1 MKDKMMWRVF
11 FITLLMMVFVCS
23 DAVIAPAPAFAQ
35 GRSVQVGT
43 TINQGHRIG
52 CSQGS
57 RLLRM
62 RGFHTVRTLDC
73 RGSHFLYRAT
83 RLGRSYDIT
92 IRARDGRITHSRPF
106 RVRR

>member
-1 MKDKMMWRVF
+1 MMWRAF

-23 DAVIAPAPAFAQ
+23 DAVIATAPAFAQ

-43 TINQGHRIG
+43 TLNNGHRIG

-92 IRARDGRITHSRPF
+92 IRARDGRITHSRLF
-106 RVRR
+106 GSRR

>member
-1 MKDKMMWRVF
+1 MMWRAF
-11 FITLLMMVFVCS
+11 FITLLMMVFVSS
-23 DAVIAPAPAFAQ
+23 DAMIATTQAFAQ

-43 TINQGHRIG
+43 TINRGHRIG

-73 RGSHFLYRAT
+73 RGNHFLYRAT

-106 RVRR
+106 RMRR